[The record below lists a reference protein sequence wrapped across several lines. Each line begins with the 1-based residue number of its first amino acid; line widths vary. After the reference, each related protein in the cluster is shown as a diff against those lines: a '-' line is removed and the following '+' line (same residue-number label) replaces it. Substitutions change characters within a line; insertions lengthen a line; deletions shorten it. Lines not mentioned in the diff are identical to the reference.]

1 MLSFFKKKPKGPATV
16 RVQPLGV
23 EVEVPQGQSMLQA
36 VLEAGYDFPHSCK

>member
-1 MLSFFKKKPKGPATV
+1 MLSFFKRKPKGPATV